1 MDWLQPLSGAHP
13 GIWRQQRVRN
23 FQRPGLYGK
32 NSTVGTVWCQW
43 KRLWSQG
50 HKTSEEE
57 QVEGCFRPLSL
68 SDFGML
74 KDRSR
79 MAQKVLG
86 RLCFVPSINDVASCS
101 EIQVITLLERW
112 LPHCGYLGLTSI
124 FLIRFQPLSW
134 LFFRE
139 KSLCGESRQ
148 LPLGFG

>member
-1 MDWLQPLSGAHP
+1 MDRLQPLSGAHP

-86 RLCFVPSINDVASCS
+86 RLCFVPSINHVASCS
-101 EIQVITLLERW
+101 EIQVITGLERW
-112 LPHCGYLGLTSI
+112 LPHCGTWDSPQY
-124 FLIRFQPLSW
+124 FLSDFSPFPDYFL
-134 LFFRE
+134 E
-139 KSLCGESRQ
+139 KNHFVGKVDNCH
-148 LPLGFG
+148 